1 MENKLPC
8 DRHEEQIKTLFKKD
22 ESVENRIEKLENE
35 KDFIY
40 SLDKNMAIQTQ
51 VLKEISEHNRRQ
63 DVRMDKQD
71 KRLDEQHEVI
81 VSINENLTELTEGQR
96 TLNNRV
102 GKLEDKV
109 DENENIHMVDTRKI
123 EKKKYEDILY
133 KFVVPAGIISIVVLE
148 IIKYFK

>member
-1 MENKLPC
+1 MEKLPC

-109 DENENIHMVDTRKI
+109 DENEDVHMIDTRKI

>member
-22 ESVENRIEKLENE
+22 ESMEKRVEKIESD

-40 SLDKNMAIQTQ
+40 SLDKNMAIQTEM
-51 VLKEISEHNRRQ
+51 LKSIVEHNNKQ
-63 DVRMDKQD
+63 DLRMDKQD

-81 VSINENLTELTEGQR
+81 VNINENLTELTEGQR

-109 DENENIHMVDTRKI
+109 DENEDVHMIDTRKI

-133 KFVVPAGIISIVVLE
+133 KIVLPAGIVSVIVME
-148 IIKYFK
+148 IIKLIK

>member
-22 ESVENRIEKLENE
+22 ESMDKRVEKLENE

-51 VLKEISEHNRRQ
+51 VLKEISEHNKRQ

-71 KRLDEQHEVI
+71 KRMDEQHEVI

-109 DENENIHMVDTRKI
+109 DENENIHMIDTRKI
-123 EKKKYEDILY
+123 EKKKYENIIYKIIVPSGVGMIL
-133 KFVVPAGIISIVVLE
+133 ILN
-148 IIKYFK
+148 IIKLLK

>member
-1 MENKLPC
+1 MEKLPC

-22 ESVENRIEKLENE
+22 ESVEKRIDKLEND
-35 KDFIY
+35 KDFLY
-40 SLDKNMAIQTQ
+40 SLDKNMALQTRM
-51 VLKEISEHNRRQ
+51 LKEISEHNQKQ

-71 KRLDEQHEVI
+71 KTMDEQHQVI

-109 DENENIHMVDTRKI
+109 DENEDKHNIDTRI
-123 EKKKYEDILY
+123 PDKKKYENIIYKIIVPSGVGMIL
-133 KFVVPAGIISIVVLE
+133 ILN
-148 IIKYFK
+148 IIKLLK

>member
-109 DENENIHMVDTRKI
+109 DENEDVHMIDTREI
-123 EKKKYEDILY
+123 EKKKYTDILY
-133 KFVVPAGIISIVVLE
+133 KIVLPAGIVSVIVME
-148 IIKYFK
+148 IIKLIK

>member
-22 ESVENRIEKLENE
+22 ESMEKRVEKIESD

-51 VLKEISEHNRRQ
+51 VLKEISEHNKRQ
-63 DVRMDKQD
+63 DARMDKQD
-71 KRLDEQHEVI
+71 KTMDEQHQVI

-109 DENENIHMVDTRKI
+109 DENEDVHMIDTRKI
-123 EKKKYEDILY
+123 EKKKYEDVLY

>member
-109 DENENIHMVDTRKI
+109 DENENIHMIDTRKI